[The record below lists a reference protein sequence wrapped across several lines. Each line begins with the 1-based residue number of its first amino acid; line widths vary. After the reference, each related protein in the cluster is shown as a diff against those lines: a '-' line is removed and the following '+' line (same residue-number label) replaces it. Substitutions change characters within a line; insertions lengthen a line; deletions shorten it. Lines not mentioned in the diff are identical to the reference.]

1 MGNIIRNKLYE
12 CHDEI
17 VDDVGAY
24 HIFVSTCIQPA
35 LNLIGYNALRKD
47 NDRKDAVTNRQREN

>member
-1 MGNIIRNKLYE
+1 MMKSLTMSGLITFLYQR
-12 CHDEI
+12 
-17 VDDVGAY
+17 VY
-24 HIFVSTCIQPA
+24 NQR